1 MQADIA
7 HYLSQINLPDPDSH
21 KGQNGK
27 LLVIGGSELFHSSIF
42 WAADVAS
49 RIVDMVH
56 FTSPANENNEL
67 VRTKIKEGFWTG
79 IVVDWSE
86 VTSYIEEDDC
96 VLIGPGMERSA
107 ETRSIVNRLLSRFP
121 DKKWVV
127 DGGALQM
134 VDSRLLTKSCVITP
148 HRHELELVASNYL
161 IDAQKPRHAKLT
173 NEVGRVE
180 PVSASTKDVAIDC
193 LTKQGVTILLKGK
206 VDQVIGQDRQI
217 EIAGGNAGMTKGGTG
232 DVLAGLVAALY
243 CQHDALTATVVG
255 SFVNKKASEELWQ
268 SVGPFFN
275 AGELVEQVPKTIWT
289 ILR

>member
-7 HYLSQINLPDPDSH
+7 HFLSQINLPDPDSH

-67 VRTKIKEGFWTG
+67 VRMKIKEGFWTG
-79 IVVDWSE
+79 IVVDWSQ
-86 VTSYIEEDDC
+86 VASYIEEDDC
-96 VLIGPGMERSA
+96 VLIGPGMERSE
-107 ETRSIVNRLLSRFP
+107 ETRSIVNRLLTEYP

-134 VDSRLLTKSCVITP
+134 VDPKLLTKSCVITP
-148 HRHELELVASNYL
+148 HQHELEQVAANFQVDDS
-161 IDAQKPRHAKLT
+161 
-173 NEVGRVE
+173 E
-180 PVSASTKDVAIDC
+180 VAIEH

-206 VDQVIGQDRQI
+206 VDQVFVQDQHLKI
-217 EIAGGNAGMTKGGTG
+217 TGGNAGMTKGGTG
-232 DVLAGLVAALY
+232 DVLAGLVAALH
-243 CQHDALTATVVG
+243 CQHDALTSAVVG
-255 SFVNKKASEELWQ
+255 SFVNKKAGEALWQ
-268 SVGPFFN
+268 SVGPYFN
-275 AGELVEQVPKTIWT
+275 AGDLVEQVPETLWK
-289 ILR
+289 LFLQNLQK